1 MWIVFKVFIEF
12 VMILFWFWLGFFGH
26 KARGILAAW
35 PGVKPTPPALEG
47 EVLTNGPLG
56 KSLVKL

>member
-1 MWIVFKVFIEF
+1 MWTVFKVFIEF
-12 VMILFWFWLGFFGH
+12 VMILFWFWLDFFGH

-35 PGVKPTPPALEG
+35 PGVKLTPPALEG

-56 KSLVKL
+56 KSQVKL